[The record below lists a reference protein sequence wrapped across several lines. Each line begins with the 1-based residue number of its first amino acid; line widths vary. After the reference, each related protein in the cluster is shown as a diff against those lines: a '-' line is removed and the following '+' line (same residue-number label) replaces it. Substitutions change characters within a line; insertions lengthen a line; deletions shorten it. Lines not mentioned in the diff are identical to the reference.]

1 MKLEKYMYYYFIKGY
16 GFIFVLFIYICKW
29 IILEFLW
36 EKFILNVINNKMYVV
51 FYLKIYFFLLNVE
64 VY

>member
-1 MKLEKYMYYYFIKGY
+1 MNNFR
-16 GFIFVLFIYICKW
+16 IFMGK
-29 IILEFLW
+29 
-36 EKFILNVINNKMYVV
+36 KFKLNVINNKMYVV